1 MAATGRVTQ
10 NHANNYTTR
19 DSVPRSLGDQNSVE
33 WNILQDLPTGTTC
46 EGCSESA
53 HSHTDQA
60 LKAMD
65 SKIEG
70 YFNTL
75 IAKLDKIGDDHVAR
89 LDFHESL
96 IEEQRKDMKA
106 GFEDLAKRIKD
117 LDMNL
122 FSRLG
127 AMLRNT
133 ISN

>member
-1 MAATGRVTQ
+1 
-10 NHANNYTTR
+10 
-19 DSVPRSLGDQNSVE
+19 
-33 WNILQDLPTGTTC
+33 
-46 EGCSESA
+46 
-53 HSHTDQA
+53 
-60 LKAMD
+60 MD

-75 IAKLDKIGDDHVAR
+75 IAKLDKIGDNHVAR

-106 GFEDLAKRIKD
+106 GFEDLSKRIKD

-133 ISN
+133 INN